1 MDWEP
6 PEHFSDEYDWDIVGA
21 DRESRPIAV
30 IPFGVWDVRKA
41 INSGEREE
49 WLRYIDLMFAT
60 LSQRMHKN
68 SVASGVEVTQFIMIV
83 DFANFSI
90 KQLAS
95 IGSMTRY

>member
-1 MDWEP
+1 
-6 PEHFSDEYDWDIVGA
+6 
-21 DRESRPIAV
+21 
-30 IPFGVWDVRKA
+30 
-41 INSGEREE
+41 
-49 WLRYIDLMFAT
+49 MFAT